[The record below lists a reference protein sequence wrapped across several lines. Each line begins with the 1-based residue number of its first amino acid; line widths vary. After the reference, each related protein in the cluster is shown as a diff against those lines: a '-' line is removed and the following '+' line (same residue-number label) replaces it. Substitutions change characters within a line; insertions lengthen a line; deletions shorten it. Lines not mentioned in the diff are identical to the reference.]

1 VDAKMMMENRGM
13 SSDETRP
20 IPQPL
25 LLALKGYENTVY
37 NLCFQV
43 LRQPEDAEDAAQKV
57 FLELLENLHRIADE
71 DHLRRW
77 IRRASLHVALDVK
90 RRRRTRMA
98 YERAKAARACDIARP
113 PSEDTSD
120 AIYRAILALDDDAR
134 TIVVDHY
141 FEQRSLETIARERGC
156 SRVSLWKRLTKAKE
170 RMRAFLAR
178 SGLAEAVPCVDP
190 LLEGVVSVRASRSLL
205 PTGVSSK
212 SSAAAAA
219 WPPKPLASGV
229 IKAWSAKSFPFLT
242 AAVVAATLVCGYAT
256 ARVREAGRPQAEQA
270 ARRSGGTE
278 PGKSGPA
285 QLLPPSPSSGPAS
298 RNSLPSER
306 IVLAAQAPPPGP
318 SEAAKD
324 RELKGHLGALRWLMS
339 VQNADGSWGAASAS
353 LSGHSIDRV
362 GISALSLLS
371 FLGAG
376 YSTQSR
382 DSLSGFRTDEA
393 VEKALGWLAAA
404 QREDGSFPTRGDPAL
419 SQALTTL
426 ALCEHYGMKPTPV
439 AKESISRSLKI
450 LEGLQKP
457 DGSWGDVFQSLWAAL
472 ALKSAQLDEFPL
484 DKAKFTLAQN
494 YFKSRLDSGADLPG
508 MIGHVFLNGDMKH
521 PAVEKTSSWVAVTPP
536 DLRQQDFAYWYMGS
550 MALYQNDGPK
560 EIWRVWGEGLRNTL
574 LSSQD
579 KDGRWPGAAM
589 DLTLMQTSLGCLSLE
604 VFYGHA
610 NVVNS
615 RK

>member
-1 VDAKMMMENRGM
+1 MG
-13 SSDETRP
+13 SHGTCP

-25 LLALKGYENTVY
+25 LLALKGCENTAY

-43 LRQPEDAEDAAQKV
+43 LRHAQDAEDAAQKV
-57 FLELLENLHRIADE
+57 FLELLDNLHRIADE

-98 YERAKAARACDIARP
+98 YERAKVATTCDIARP

-120 AIYRAILALDDDAR
+120 AIHEAILALDDDAR

-170 RMRAFLAR
+170 KMRAFLAR

-212 SSAAAAA
+212 SAVAAAA
-219 WPPKPLASGV
+219 WPPKPLASAV
-229 IKAWSAKSFPFLT
+229 IKALSAKSFPIL
-242 AAVVAATLVCGYAT
+242 AGAVVAATLVCGYTA
-256 ARVREAGRPQAEQA
+256 ARVREAGRLQAEQT
-270 ARRSGGTE
+270 ARHPEGTE
-278 PGKSGPA
+278 PGKSSPVL
-285 QLLPPSPSSGPAS
+285 LLPPSPSSDPAS
-298 RNSLPSER
+298 RNSPPPQGGEP
-306 IVLAAQAPPPGP
+306 AAQAPPPRRT
-318 SEAAKD
+318 ETAKD

-339 VQNADGSWGAASAS
+339 VQNANGSWGAASAS
-353 LSGHSIDRV
+353 LSGHSLDPV
-362 GISALSLLS
+362 GISGLSLLS
-371 FLGAG
+371 FLSAG
-376 YSTQSR
+376 YSAQSR
-382 DSLSGFRTDEA
+382 DKLSGFSICEA

-404 QREDGSFPTRGDPAL
+404 QREDGSFTTRGDPAL
-419 SQALTTL
+419 SQALATL
-426 ALCEHYGMKPTPV
+426 ALCENYGMKPTPG
-439 AKESISRSLKI
+439 AKDSISRSLKI

-484 DKAKFTLAQN
+484 DKAKFTLAEN

-521 PAVEKTSSWVAVTPP
+521 PAVAKTSSWVAVTPP

-550 MALYQNDGPK
+550 LALYQYDGPK
-560 EIWRVWGEGLRNTL
+560 GEIWKAWREGLRNTL
-574 LSSQD
+574 LPSQE
-579 KDGRWPGAAM
+579 KDGRWPGATA
-589 DLTLMQTSLGCLSLE
+589 DLTLVQTSLGCLSLE